1 MPDYKSLFYK
11 SQAEIADS
19 IEILEA
25 LSLKLI
31 KCMQYCEDNII
42 EENDFDK
49 NKKTKDTQ
57 SN

>member
-11 SQAEIADS
+11 SQAELADS

-31 KCMQYCEDNII
+31 KCLQYCENKVI
-42 EENDFDK
+42 EENELDK
-49 NKKTKDTQ
+49 NTEDT
-57 SN
+57 SLN